1 MKEKS
6 KEVVIGVDLG
16 GSAIRLGIINDQ
28 GRLFGFKGIDIPQS
42 RRKEIVLSLI
52 SYSIRERIQNQ
63 ISIGN
68 RVLAVGIGSP
78 GIINPDKGL
87 VITSPNFPGWRN
99 VPLKSFLEKSFN
111 LPVFLDNDA
120 NSAAFGEKWRGAGRR
135 VNSLVCLTMG
145 TGIGGGIILDG
156 EIWRGSNGM
165 GGEIGHITVNPE
177 GPKCNCGNY
186 GCLESYSSAT
196 GMLRSA
202 IELIKKRKRTILLKL
217 AAGDRKKITAKL
229 IHEAAM
235 KGDRISINILKEA
248 GTYLGIAIAN
258 LMNILNPDMIV
269 ITGAVTGSWDFFMP
283 AAKEEVKRRA
293 LKTIIGRTRIVKGKL
308 RGTAGVIGAA
318 GIAWRQLGHI

>member
-1 MKEKS
+1 VKEIS

-16 GSAIRLGIINDQ
+16 GSAIRLGVINDH
-28 GRLFGFKGIDIPQS
+28 GRLSGFKSIEIPQS
-42 RRKEIVLSLI
+42 RKKEIVLTLI
-52 SYSIRERIQNQ
+52 TDSIREHIQNQ

-68 RVLAVGIGSP
+68 KVLAVGIGSP

-87 VITSPNFPGWRN
+87 VVTSPNFPGWRN
-99 VPLKSFLEKSFN
+99 VPLKSLLEKSFN

-145 TGIGGGIILDG
+145 TGIGGGIILNG
-156 EIWRGSNGM
+156 EVWRGAHGM
-165 GGEIGHITVNPE
+165 SGEIGHITVNPE

-196 GMLRSA
+196 GMVRSA
-202 IELIKKRKRTILLKL
+202 IGSIKKGTRTILLRL
-217 AAGDRKKITAKL
+217 TTGEIKKIDAKL
-229 IHEAAM
+229 IHEAAI
-235 KGDRISINILKEA
+235 KGDRLSLNILKEA
-248 GTYLGIAIAN
+248 GMYLGIAIAN

-269 ITGAVTGSWDFFMP
+269 LTGAVTGSWDFFMP
-283 AAKEEVKRRA
+283 AAMEEVERRA
-293 LKTIIGRTRIVKGKL
+293 LKTIVGRTRIVKGKL
-308 RGTAGVIGAA
+308 SGTAGVIGAA